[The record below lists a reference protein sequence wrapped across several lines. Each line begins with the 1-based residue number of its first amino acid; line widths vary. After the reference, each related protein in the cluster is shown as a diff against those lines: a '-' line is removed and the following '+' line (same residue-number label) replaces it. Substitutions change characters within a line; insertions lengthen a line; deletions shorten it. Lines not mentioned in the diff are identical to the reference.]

1 MIKLAGSKFTDIMP
15 YNLASQTEVQ
25 ALAYAVG
32 KQIASLCA
40 YADGARIYAAI
51 ESIPEQALDALAL
64 ELRTPAYDENYSLTT
79 KRTLVEGT
87 LTFYMKMGTPY
98 AVNKIIE
105 AIFQEGHIS
114 EWFEYGGEPFH
125 FKAHTTNPTIT
136 TDDIAEFKRVLSTV
150 KRLSAWLD
158 EIALELHT
166 APMTTYIGHWV
177 HTGDFIRLGDV
188 SIKTTPNT

>member
-25 ALAYAVG
+25 ALAYAIG
-32 KQIASLCA
+32 KQITRLCA

-51 ESIPEQALDALAL
+51 ESIPEPALDALAL
-64 ELRTPAYDENYSLTT
+64 ELRTPAYDENYSIAT
-79 KRTLVEGT
+79 KRALVEGT
-87 LTFYMKMGTPY
+87 LTFYAKMGTPY

-125 FKAHTTNPTIT
+125 FKAHTTNPTVT
-136 TDDIAEFKRVLSTV
+136 TDDISEFKQVMSTV
-150 KRLSAWLD
+150 KRLSAWID
-158 EIALELHT
+158 EIVLELYT
-166 APMTTYIGHWV
+166 EPMTTYIGHWV
-177 HTGDFIRLGDV
+177 HTGDFVRLSAV
-188 SIKTTPNT
+188 SIKGISNA